1 MGPSGSGKTTLL
13 DFLNNRTNKSPR
25 KNLYLNKKKWT
36 ENEFKKI
43 ARYCEQYPH
52 LYEVLTVKET
62 LEIAAH
68 FFIPDKK
75 ER

>member
-36 ENEFKKI
+36 ENEFKK
-43 ARYCEQYPH
+43 
-52 LYEVLTVKET
+52 LLGTVSNTPTYMKY
-62 LEIAAH
+62 
-68 FFIPDKK
+68 
-75 ER
+75 